1 MMLVLFIIQTRAPK
15 IVIFCLLSLLA
26 RASQKCGRL
35 KIVCISLKSTSNAAQ
50 ESGHVQ
56 YLEFIDEQSHTFCP
70 YVYIVSCELLN
81 GTRFVIVLS
90 MPVILRKSA

>member
-56 YLEFIDEQSHTFCP
+56 YLEFIDMKNRATLFVHM
-70 YVYIVSCELLN
+70 YIVSHVN
-81 GTRFVIVLS
+81 F
-90 MPVILRKSA
+90 